1 MTFVGKILVIV
12 ITAFSLLFLG
22 ISTVVFSTAKN
33 WVTATQEEK
42 KKVDDV
48 KKKLTDAQTD
58 AAAAKKVLED
68 TKAGF
73 AAISKGLENKINEL
87 DGKSKQDLAQITATD
102 SDIMAAQEKAKHLLD
117 EVEAQ
122 RKITLGLRQQRS
134 AVEKQATEFKSYR
147 AELID
152 RIHELE
158 RQFET
163 ATKNSSDLLTQNG
176 RTGP

>member
-1 MTFVGKILVIV
+1 MTDVGKILVLV

-22 ISTVVFSTAKN
+22 ISTVAFSTAKN

-42 KKVDDV
+42 KKVDDL
-48 KKKLTDAQTD
+48 KTKLTDAQTG
-58 AAAAKKVLED
+58 AVAAKKVLED

-73 AAISKGLENKINEL
+73 AALSKGYENKISEL
-87 DGKSKQDLAQITATD
+87 DGKSKQYLAEITTTD
-102 SDIMAAQEKAKHLLD
+102 SDIVAAQEKAKHLLD
-117 EVEAQ
+117 EIEAQ
-122 RKITLGLRQQRS
+122 RKVTLGLRQQRS
-134 AVEKQATEFKSYR
+134 AVEKRASEFKSYR
-147 AELID
+147 TELID

>member
-1 MTFVGKILVIV
+1 MTDIGKILVLV

-22 ISTVVFSTAKN
+22 ISTVAFTTAKN

-42 KKVDDV
+42 KKVDDL

-58 AAAAKKVLED
+58 AAAAKKILED
-68 TKAGF
+68 TKTGL
-73 AAISKGLENKINEL
+73 AALSKGYENKISEL
-87 DGKSKQDLAQITATD
+87 DGKSKQDLAQITTTD
-102 SDIMAAQEKAKHLLD
+102 SDIVAAQEKAKHLLD
-117 EVEAQ
+117 EIEAQ
-122 RKITLGLRQQRS
+122 RKVTLGLRQQRL

-158 RQFET
+158 RQLET